1 MDEHNGLD
9 YILSLHGTRVNREDG
24 YWWKIEAWTVTQT
37 AFIPHGIRYNLT
49 LHDNHNTRVFGI
61 DNAHAIKTPRKGKFS
76 GRVVYDH
83 QHDTPTDKGSPYEF
97 HFAYQLVEDF
107 FTRID
112 EIIRKRENRG

>member
-61 DNAHAIKTPRKGKFS
+61 DNAHAIKTPAKENFQAASFTIINMIPRRTKA
-76 GRVVYDH
+76 H
-83 QHDTPTDKGSPYEF
+83 PTSFIPPISWW
-97 HFAYQLVEDF
+97 
-107 FTRID
+107 RIFLP
-112 EIIRKRENRG
+112 G